1 MDLNT
6 DLDILEFW
14 SGMSKCYPDLANLA
28 RDILAIPV
36 STVASKSAFTVGGN
50 FEL

>member
-1 MDLNT
+1 
-6 DLDILEFW
+6 
-14 SGMSKCYPDLANLA
+14 MSKCYSDLANLA